1 MVVCKDKELQDNW
14 SLERNVGQGKITGKR
29 LNQSIVLQKNVG
41 QGKITAIVL

>member
-1 MVVCKDKELQDNW
+1 MVCKDKELQDNQ
-14 SLERNVGQGKITGKR
+14 SLERNVGPGKTTGKR